1 MDACLTAITAPVTT
15 TQPLFLGVNLLS
27 REGYS
32 QAGDRMRTVSQ
43 ETIKIIL
50 VLILLTAWKLL
61 SAVIVHTITGYH
73 VVLPLITFRR
83 FLVTKDGMGTLLAVE
98 AVVNR

>member
-32 QAGDRMRTVSQ
+32 QAGDRMRTVFHLFRGY
-43 ETIKIIL
+43 L

-61 SAVIVHTITGYH
+61 SAVTPFTIM
-73 VVLPLITFRR
+73 L
-83 FLVTKDGMGTLLAVE
+83 
-98 AVVNR
+98 